1 MSKIFFPRLAWNGIK
16 NNRRLYVPYILTC
29 AGMVM
34 MTYILQYLSVSP
46 AVMDSYGGTTIV
58 ATMLLGSFVMVIFS
72 VIFLFYTNSFLI
84 RRRGREFGLYNIL
97 GMDKHGIARILI
109 WETLTTAVISLAV
122 GFAAGIGLSKLA
134 QLGLNN
140 ITNTDIN
147 YEFTISTD
155 ALRNTAI
162 MFLVIFALLFIRSLV
177 KLNLSTAV
185 SLLGS
190 ESFGEKPPRAN
201 PIIGIG
207 GIILL
212 GGAYWLAVSIEDPV
226 SALVIFFL
234 AVIMVIVATYMIF
247 ISGSVLVCRMLQK
260 NKKYYY
266 NKRHFVSVAS
276 MVYRMK
282 RNGAGLASICIL
294 ATMVLVILSSTT
306 CLYFGSESAINARCP
321 RDVTIRV
328 GFHDSAFV
336 DDTSSQMREIIT
348 NGITS
353 AGDTPQNLLDYRSVA
368 IVGLLE
374 NEDFEINSSSVNIY
388 NPTSFGNLMQLVIV
402 PLEDYNRMTGE
413 NVTLSTG
420 EALYCAGRSALQPE
434 RVNVGDCSF
443 TIVEFLDS
451 VPMETEDS
459 MLIIPT
465 VYMVAPDF
473 DSVAESLLGLV
484 RDSGNTATE
493 LFWNYC
499 FDSSLPDT
507 EQITMTQSI
516 REQLLLIKPYDEE
529 TDTFYHY
536 LNSCTSKASE
546 RRDFMSTFGSLLY
559 LGILLSIVF
568 VAAAVLIIYYKQI
581 TEGYEDKSRFD
592 IMMKVGMTK
601 KNIRSSINSQ
611 LLTVFYLPLVFAGL
625 HLTFAFPF
633 IAKIMTLFNLD
644 NVPLLIGT
652 TVVSFIIFALFYMLV
667 YRLTSN
673 AYYSI
678 VSRND

>member
-46 AVMDSYGGTTIV
+46 AVMDSYGGTAIV

-97 GMDKHGIARILI
+97 GMDKRGIARILI
-109 WETLTTAVISLAV
+109 WETLTSAVISLAV

-140 ITNTDIN
+140 ITSTDIN
-147 YEFTISTD
+147 YKFTISTD

-212 GGAYWLAVSIEDPV
+212 GGAYWLSVSIEDPV

-294 ATMVLVILSSTT
+294 ATMVLVMLSSTT

-328 GFHDSAFV
+328 GFHDSAYV
-336 DDTSSQMREIIT
+336 DDTSSQMR
-348 NGITS
+348 
-353 AGDTPQNLLDYRSVA
+353 
-368 IVGLLE
+368 
-374 NEDFEINSSSVNIY
+374 
-388 NPTSFGNLMQLVIV
+388 
-402 PLEDYNRMTGE
+402 
-413 NVTLSTG
+413 
-420 EALYCAGRSALQPE
+420 
-434 RVNVGDCSF
+434 
-443 TIVEFLDS
+443 
-451 VPMETEDS
+451 
-459 MLIIPT
+459 
-465 VYMVAPDF
+465 
-473 DSVAESLLGLV
+473 
-484 RDSGNTATE
+484 
-493 LFWNYC
+493 
-499 FDSSLPDT
+499 
-507 EQITMTQSI
+507 
-516 REQLLLIKPYDEE
+516 
-529 TDTFYHY
+529 
-536 LNSCTSKASE
+536 
-546 RRDFMSTFGSLLY
+546 
-559 LGILLSIVF
+559 
-568 VAAAVLIIYYKQI
+568 
-581 TEGYEDKSRFD
+581 
-592 IMMKVGMTK
+592 
-601 KNIRSSINSQ
+601 
-611 LLTVFYLPLVFAGL
+611 
-625 HLTFAFPF
+625 
-633 IAKIMTLFNLD
+633 
-644 NVPLLIGT
+644 
-652 TVVSFIIFALFYMLV
+652 
-667 YRLTSN
+667 
-673 AYYSI
+673 
-678 VSRND
+678 